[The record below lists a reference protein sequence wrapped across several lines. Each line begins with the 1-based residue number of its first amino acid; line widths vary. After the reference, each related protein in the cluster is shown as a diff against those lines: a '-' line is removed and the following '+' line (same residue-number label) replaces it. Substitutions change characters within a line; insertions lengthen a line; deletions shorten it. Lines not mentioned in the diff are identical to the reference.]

1 MINKSLENIFSL
13 NFYSNFV
20 SLLNFITHT
29 IMKKLI
35 FSCAIALATAVSF
48 SSCDTES
55 CYTCESAISVGCTLD
70 VCGGIATS
78 SSGTACQAVATTVN
92 AAYSNNDKMKDYLGT
107 VGYTC
112 TKK

>member
-1 MINKSLENIFSL
+1 
-13 NFYSNFV
+13 
-20 SLLNFITHT
+20 
-29 IMKKLI
+29 MKKLI

-55 CYTCESAISVGCTLD
+55 CYTCELAATSACTLD
-70 VCGGIATS
+70 VCGGIAS
-78 SSGTACQAVATTVN
+78 STSGTACQTAAT
-92 AAYSNNDKMKDYLGT
+92 AANLVYSNNDELKGYFET

>member
-1 MINKSLENIFSL
+1 MNKSLKNIFSL
-13 NFYSNFV
+13 SFYSNFV

-35 FSCAIALATAVSF
+35 FSCALALAIAVSF

-70 VCGGIATS
+70 VCGGIASS
-78 SSGTACQAVATTVN
+78 SSGTACQAAATTANLV
-92 AAYSNNDKMKDYLGT
+92 YSNNDELKGYLET

>member
-1 MINKSLENIFSL
+1 MYKSTKNTFSL
-13 NFYSNFV
+13 NFYVTFV
-20 SLLNFITHT
+20 SLLNFITHI

-70 VCGGIATS
+70 ICGGIASS

-92 AAYSNNDKMKDYLGT
+92 AAYSNNDKMKEYLELA
-107 VGYTC
+107 GYTC